1 MLLNLK
7 RLTVGE
13 SGEVCVE
20 KEYLAVLDGLDI
32 SPPFDEPG
40 VTGFTRSESHLLQ

>member
-20 KEYLAVLDGLDI
+20 KDYLAVFDGLDI
-32 SPPFDEPG
+32 NSPFDEPG
-40 VTGFTRSESHLLQ
+40 VTGFTILESHRVR